1 MSKRLRRQCR
11 KCKGIGRV
19 EETGDPIP
27 LEELTVEQQAET
39 MVNGGTY
46 YRTRLV
52 LCPKCRGVGRV

>member
-1 MSKRLRRQCR
+1 MGRKTRQCR
-11 KCKGIGRV
+11 KCKGVGRI
-19 EETGDPIP
+19 EELDDPIDP
-27 LEELTVEQQAET
+27 KDLTPEQQAET